1 MPDPGEKMPDFPDV
15 AKCVN
20 DCGNPL
26 LNTDF
31 VKCIKGCCEKYGFKD
46 EDCKV
51 TVVTEKPLIKI
62 IS

>member
-1 MPDPGEKMPDFPDV
+1 MPDLGKKMPDFPDV

-31 VKCIKGCCEKYGFKD
+31 VKCIKGCCEKYGFDK
-46 EDCKV
+46 ECTV
-51 TVVTEKPLIKI
+51 TINTEKP
-62 IS
+62 